1 MTDSSPGKVPVGEVV
16 RASWRFL
23 FENWRGF
30 VPAALIV
37 AAFATIAPVL
47 VLAATGP
54 TVSGVYLGL
63 FLTMLAGVFFAAAVL
78 RKAARNEFL
87 GPTGLAF
94 GRDEVNLTGVLL
106 CMLLLLLPPALLMV
120 LVLTFAIA
128 GRVANSPEAMEAIAA
143 DPEAFR
149 EALAGVMQSPT
160 GTVIALLAL
169 VLMAVGFVV
178 LARLVMAN
186 AATIGE
192 QKIVF
197 LQTWSWSKGNVG
209 RVVGAL
215 LLTALPVVLL
225 NLMVSSLLSGVPAQ
239 SMGVALLV
247 GFVAS
252 VAGLMISIPVIAL
265 GANLYKG
272 LRPPNFV
279 AK

>member
-1 MTDSSPGKVPVGEVV
+1 MTDSSSGKVPVGEVV
-16 RASWRFL
+16 TASWRFL
-23 FENWRGF
+23 IENWRGF
-30 VPAALIV
+30 VPAALVV
-37 AAFATIAPVL
+37 AAFATVAPVL

-54 TVSGVYLGL
+54 TVGGVYLGL

-78 RKAARNEFL
+78 RKAVRNEFR

-94 GRDEVNLTGVLL
+94 GRDEANLTGVLL
-106 CMLLLLLPPALLMV
+106 CMLLLLAPPALLLL
-120 LVLTFAIA
+120 LVFSFAVV
-128 GRVANSPEAMEAIAA
+128 GRIANSPEAMEATAA
-143 DPEAFR
+143 DPEALR
-149 EALAGVMQSPT
+149 EALEGVMQSPT

-169 VLMAVGFVV
+169 VLMGVGFVV
-178 LARLVMAN
+178 LSRLVMAN

-192 QKIVF
+192 RKIVF
-197 LQTWSWSKGNVG
+197 LQTWSWSRGNVG

-215 LLTALPVVLL
+215 VLTALPVVLL

-239 SMGVALLV
+239 SMAVALSV

-252 VAGLMISIPVIAL
+252 LAGLMLSIPVIAL